1 VRERL
6 AVSPRAH
13 RGVQTSVGGTVVV
26 ADWVGRYIRNAIV
39 LDASVALAAGLIA
52 LRGRYEHHGHVP
64 TEYVILT
71 ASLPVIWAASVALA
85 GGYDSRLIGM
95 GADEF
100 RRVINAGLGL
110 TAAIAILAYATKA
123 RVSREY
129 LFTAMLCAAILTLF
143 ARYMLRKRLHR
154 LRALGAC
161 MRRAVAVGHTAGVI
175 ELVQELRREPYHG
188 LSIVAACL
196 AENAGGEQFG
206 PVEVAGTPVLG
217 SLDQV
222 IEAVRESAADTVA
235 ILACPEMDTGRLRR
249 LAWELEKSGTDLCL
263 APALL
268 DVAGPR
274 TTVRSAAG
282 MPLLYVDHP
291 DLSGARQV
299 IKSVLDKLIALSVL
313 VLFSPFLLAVA
324 VAIRMEDGGPSLF
337 RQVRMGKEGR
347 PFRLYKFRTMV
358 PDAEQQKASLAALN
372 EVDGVLFKIRNDP
385 RITRIGGWLRRW
397 SIDEVPQLLNVL
409 KGEMSL
415 VGPRPWALVPY
426 EEAAKTTD
434 QVRRRLAVRP
444 GLTGLWQV
452 SGRADLSWKES
463 VRLDMR
469 YVENWSFALDLQIMW
484 KTLKAVTRKSG
495 AY

>member
-1 VRERL
+1 M
-6 AVSPRAH
+6 
-13 RGVQTSVGGTVVV
+13 
-26 ADWVGRYIRNAIV
+26 V

-52 LRGRYEHHGHVP
+52 LRGRYDIHGHAP
-64 TEYVILT
+64 MEYVILT

-85 GGYDSRLIGM
+85 GGYDGRLIGI

-110 TAAIAILAYATKA
+110 TAAIAILSYATKA

-129 LFTAMLCAAILTLF
+129 LLTAMPCAATLTLF
-143 ARYMLRKRLHR
+143 TRYMLRKRLHR
-154 LRALGAC
+154 LRTAGAC
-161 MRRAVAVGHTAGVI
+161 MRRAVAVGHMAGVI

-196 AENAGGEQFG
+196 AENAGGERFG

-217 SLDQV
+217 NLDQV

-235 ILACPEMDTGRLRR
+235 ILACPEMNTGRLRR

-274 TTVRSAAG
+274 TTVRPAAG

-299 IKSVLDKLIALSVL
+299 IKSVLDKLGALSVL
-313 VLFSPFLLAVA
+313 VLFFPFLLAVA

-337 RQVRMGKEGR
+337 RQVRMGKDGR

-358 PDAEQQKASLAALN
+358 PDAEQQKASLASLN

-385 RITRIGGWLRRW
+385 RITRIGAWLRRW

-434 QVRRRLAVRP
+434 QVQRRLAVRP

-484 KTLKAVTRKSG
+484 KTLKAVTRRSG

>member
-1 VRERL
+1 M
-6 AVSPRAH
+6 
-13 RGVQTSVGGTVVV
+13 
-26 ADWVGRYIRNAIV
+26 V
-39 LDASVALAAGLIA
+39 LDASVALVAGLIA
-52 LRGRYEHHGHVP
+52 LRGRYEAHGHAP
-64 TEYVILT
+64 MEYVILT

-85 GGYDSRLIGM
+85 GGYDGRLIGT

-110 TAAIAILAYATKA
+110 TATIAILSYATKA

-143 ARYMLRKRLHR
+143 TRYTLRKRLHR
-154 LRALGAC
+154 LRTHGAC

-196 AENAGGEQFG
+196 AENAGGEHFG

-222 IEAVRESAADTVA
+222 SEAVRESSADTVA
-235 ILACPEMDTGRLRR
+235 ILACPEMNTERLRR
-249 LAWELEKSGTDLCL
+249 LAWDLEKSGTDLCL

-274 TTVRSAAG
+274 TTVRPAAG

-299 IKSVLDKLIALSVL
+299 IKSVIDKFMALSAL

-324 VAIRMEDGGPSLF
+324 VAIRMEDGGPALF
-337 RQVRMGKEGR
+337 SQVRMGKDGR

-358 PDAEQQKASLAALN
+358 PDAEQQKASLASLN

-385 RITRIGGWLRRW
+385 RITRIGAWLRRW

-415 VGPRPWALVPY
+415 VGPRPWAVVPY
-426 EEAAKTTD
+426 EEAVKTTD
-434 QVRRRLAVRP
+434 HVQRRLAVRP

-484 KTLKAVTRKSG
+484 KTLKAVIRKSG